1 MTIPNSSELLS
12 DEQINA
18 LINSDDFYKKARNTI
33 GRKILFENQH
43 HEKNIVEY
51 ECAPQILDKILAH
64 IESVWTVYG
73 ATEPHWSV
81 VSTSAFR
88 ADVIDQNIQ
97 AFHDSGRNEVE
108 NLKRLLNRT
117 SIDPSTFQV
126 ALEYGCGVGRVTR
139 WLANVF
145 PVVYGVDISTNHLSL
160 AKSYFQQEGVNNI
173 KTILI
178 QSLQNIDAL
187 PRYDFLYSK
196 IVLQHNPP
204 PVIYLI
210 LNKLCEK
217 LNPGG
222 SGVLQIPTYCLNY
235 TFKASDYVESMEQI
249 NRMEMHVLPQ
259 PVIFDVLARHH
270 CHCREVSR
278 DHLVTTMDYVSTTFV
293 FTKTA

>member
-1 MTIPNSSELLS
+1 MANTNGSDFLS
-12 DEQINA
+12 DQQLNM
-18 LINSDDFYKKARNTI
+18 LLGSDDFYKKTRNAI
-33 GRKILFENQH
+33 GRKILFENQL
-43 HEKNIVEY
+43 HEKNNVEY
-51 ECAPQILDKILAH
+51 QCDPQVLEKILTH
-64 IESVWTVYG
+64 IESVWTEYG

-88 ADVIDQNIQ
+88 SDVIEQNIQ

-117 SIDPSTFQV
+117 GLDPTAAQV

-139 WLANVF
+139 WLANLF
-145 PVVYGVDISTNHLSL
+145 PRVYGIDISTNHLNL
-160 AKSYFQQEGVNNI
+160 ASAYFEQEDVTNV
-173 KTILI
+173 KTLLI
-178 QSLQNIDAL
+178 QSLQSINEL

-210 LNKLCEK
+210 LNTLCEK

-222 SGVLQIPTYCLNY
+222 TGVLQIPTYCLNY
-235 TFKASDYVESMEQI
+235 AFKASDYVESMGQI

-259 PVIFDVLARHH
+259 PVIFDVLARHQ
-270 CHCREVSR
+270 CQCREVSR
-278 DHLVTTMDYVSTTFV
+278 DHLVTTMDFVSTTFV